1 MLEYGPAVQ
10 PDTSPTGVDD
20 AGVSAP
26 QEQRRPPRS
35 DLAGSARE
43 VQLDRR
49 SSEAFVRQFLK
60 MRGLEVRFDGT
71 LVLEGKAVTALMASM
86 VDEVL
91 DLDRLDAANLA
102 DQMVLYAKH
111 HGYPFKRGDLA
122 AATRE
127 VIRAA
132 QRERHKTVM
141 RPFLVGSLP
150 PVKLNAAGHQWD
162 QLGALFD
169 MDPRLATAV
178 LQHFIWQVLQKAVN
192 RPVDHHLMPVI
203 FSRIQGSGKT
213 TFAKKF
219 LGPLRD
225 LASDAALLSDFADP
239 RSADIYRFPAVLMDD
254 LEKVP
259 SSMVPILKSVLTA
272 QRIRRRRLGS
282 SFTAGITQS
291 ATLLGTAN
299 APVSELIDDE
309 TGHRRF
315 AMMPFR
321 NGQVAKGGQEE
332 VWKIVAAVDYDL
344 LWRSVDAFQPS
355 PIQPHLAALLL
366 HQGAGQPEGPLLRWL
381 KTLDLQSEAVLRIT
395 TRQGVRAQGLHDLYV
410 AQTKTSVSPRR
421 FADEMQRYLL
431 LPDGPFADKVRS
443 ESGVSY
449 RPRLKATAV
458 SANLPD
464 APSSAAGDSAAADAA
479 GPSGPSDPAVLL
491 DSLSPP
497 LSIKGSEPSCSDPA
511 DASGPSEAL
520 SDA

>member
-1 MLEYGPAVQ
+1 MLEYRVALDSVPAA
-10 PDTSPTGVDD
+10 VDD
-20 AGVSAP
+20 AGVQMP
-26 QEQRRPPRS
+26 QEQDRQPQN
-35 DLAGSARE
+35 DLAVPAHE

-49 SSEAFVRQFLK
+49 SSEAFVRQFLE
-60 MRGLEVRFDGT
+60 MRDLEVRFDGT
-71 LVLEGKAVTALMASM
+71 LVLQGKPVTALMASM

-102 DQMVLYAKH
+102 DQMVLYAKY
-111 HGYPFKRGDLA
+111 HGYPFKRGDIA

-141 RPFLVGSLP
+141 RPFLVGSLAP
-150 PVKLNAAGHQWD
+150 AELNAAGHQWD

-219 LGPLRD
+219 LSPLRD
-225 LASDAALLSDFADP
+225 LASDAALLSDFADR

-321 NGQVAKGGQEE
+321 NGQVAKGGQED
-332 VWKIVAAVDYDL
+332 VWKIVEAVDYDL

-366 HQGAGQPEGPLLRWL
+366 HQGAGQPESPLLRWL

-395 TRQGVRAQGLHDLYV
+395 TRYGVRAQGLHDLYV
-410 AQTKTSVSPRR
+410 AQTNTSVSPKR

-431 LPDGPFADKVRS
+431 LPDGQFADKVRT
-443 ESGVSY
+443 ESGVLY
-449 RPRLKATAV
+449 RPRPKAAAV
-458 SANLPD
+458 SAN
-464 APSSAAGDSAAADAA
+464 PSDPSPSGAGDSVAA
-479 GPSGPSDPAVLL
+479 GAAGPSDPAALS
-491 DSLSPP
+491 DSLSPL
-497 LSIKGSEPSCSDPA
+497 LSINGSHPSYPNPA
-511 DASGPSEAL
+511 DAAGPSEAL